1 MRGMAWSTKLRLSL
15 LRDVAGFGG
24 VMAHIGGRRTAT
36 ALAFLILGSLTEG
49 LSILLLIPLL
59 HLIGNAD
66 QDFAVRTPNALHW
79 VVPGGTLSLA
89 TVLALLVALVALQAM
104 FNRFKSL
111 YMARLLYD
119 FVNRVRMNLFES
131 IGRARWGVFTR
142 MRSSD
147 LDHALTGDIDRVQA
161 AAFSLLMLAQT
172 ALLLAGYLVVSL
184 FISPVM
190 TSFAILI
197 GVLLF
202 VALQPFRARATA
214 YGRVLTGSRQ
224 DQYRTVSEFLGGIKV
239 AKSLN
244 VEAGY
249 FTQLRATLEKMKAD
263 NIAYVRNS
271 TIGTALFQVTSV
283 IGLSLFIY
291 VALVRFHLSLA
302 EIVVLLLVFM
312 RVAPRFMDMQVQAQQ
327 MLINLP
333 AYTAM
338 QALKARFD
346 AEREMVSGDAGHGAR
361 LSLDTG
367 LNVRDV
373 LFAYGDGDGK
383 PVVEGITF
391 GLPAGK
397 VTALIGPSGS
407 GKSTIADMLL
417 GLLEPTGG
425 TILADGVE
433 ITAKNRRAW
442 RDQVAYVPQD
452 VFLLHDTIAANLRL
466 AAPHASD
473 EELWT
478 ALRKAHAAD
487 FVERLDRRLETV
499 VGDRGVRLSGGERQR
514 IALARA
520 LLRKPLLLILDE
532 ATSAL
537 DWQNQSLIAQSIE
550 DLRGQM
556 TILTI
561 AHRPSMIAFA
571 DWVVAIESGRIV
583 EVGQYQRL
591 KAKSGSRLARMLS
604 GERAERETATPTDKA
619 LADNAPLPAPGERS
633 AEAAAP
639 GA

>member
-1 MRGMAWSTKLRLSL
+1 MAWSSKLRLTL

-24 VMAHIGGRRTAT
+24 VMAHIGGQRTLT
-36 ALAFLILGSLTEG
+36 ALAFLVLGSLTEG

-59 HLIGNAD
+59 HLIGSAD
-66 QDFAVRTPNALHW
+66 QDFAVRVPGALRW
-79 VVPGGTLSLA
+79 LVPGGTLSLA
-89 TVLALLVALVALQAM
+89 TVLCLLVALVVLQAM

-119 FVNRVRMNLFES
+119 FINRVRMNLFES
-131 IGRARWGVFTR
+131 IGKARWGVFTR

-172 ALLLAGYLVVSL
+172 ALLLAGYLVVSV

-190 TSFAILI
+190 TCFAILI

-202 VALQPFRARATA
+202 IALQPFRARATA

-244 VEAGY
+244 VETSY
-249 FTQLRATLEKMKAD
+249 FAQLRATLDKMKAD
-263 NIAYVRNS
+263 NVAYVRNS
-271 TIGTALFQVTSV
+271 TIGTALFQVASV

-291 VALVRFHLSLA
+291 IALVRFHLSLA

-338 QALKARFD
+338 QALQARFD
-346 AEREMVSGDAGHGAR
+346 AEREMEPGDAAPNAR
-361 LSLDTG
+361 LSLDRG
-367 LNVRDV
+367 LDIRDV
-373 LFAYGDGDGK
+373 SFAYGDGDGR
-383 PVVEGITF
+383 PVVSGISF
-391 GLPAGK
+391 GLPAGE

-417 GLLEPTGG
+417 GLLEPSQGG
-425 TILADGVE
+425 ILADGVE
-433 ITAKNRRAW
+433 ITAQNRRAW
-442 RDQVAYVPQD
+442 RGQVAYVPQD
-452 VFLLHDTIAANLRL
+452 VFLLHDTIGANLRL
-466 AAPHASD
+466 AAPQAGD
-473 EELWT
+473 EELWA
-478 ALRKAHAAD
+478 ALRKAHAAH
-487 FVERLDRRLETV
+487 FVEQLDRRLETV

-520 LLRKPLLLILDE
+520 LLREPSLLILDE

-550 DLRGQM
+550 ELRGKM

-571 DWVVAIESGRIV
+571 DWVVAIEGGRIV

-591 KAKSGSRLARMLS
+591 KAKSGSRLARMLT
-604 GERAERETATPTDKA
+604 GERAERETAT
-619 LADNAPLPAPGERS
+619 LADNTPPPAPAERS

-639 GA
+639 GG